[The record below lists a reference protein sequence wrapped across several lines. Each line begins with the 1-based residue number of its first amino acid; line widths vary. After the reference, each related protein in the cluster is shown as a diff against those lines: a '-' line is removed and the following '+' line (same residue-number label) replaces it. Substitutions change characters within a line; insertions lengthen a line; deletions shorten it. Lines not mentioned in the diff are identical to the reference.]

1 MPAIYRQRF
10 AVRAKKSVEKN
21 FFEKNIWSVRRKIVP
36 LHPQR
41 GQRDACSMHDS
52 VAQLV
57 EQLTLNQRVEGSSP
71 SGVTL
76 IERDYSTTPYALDV
90 IPLLFVHVL
99 VGNRTQLC
107 GKGQL
112 SRRPVF

>member
-1 MPAIYRQRF
+1 MPAICRQRF
-10 AVRAKKSVEKN
+10 AVRAKKFVEKN
-21 FFEKNIWSVRRKIVP
+21 FLKKNIWSVRRKIVP

-71 SGVTL
+71 SGNTNYVAKRL
-76 IERDYSTTPYALDV
+76 IFSRFAFFIVNRLSTKIYFMP
-90 IPLLFVHVL
+90 
-99 VGNRTQLC
+99 
-107 GKGQL
+107 
-112 SRRPVF
+112 